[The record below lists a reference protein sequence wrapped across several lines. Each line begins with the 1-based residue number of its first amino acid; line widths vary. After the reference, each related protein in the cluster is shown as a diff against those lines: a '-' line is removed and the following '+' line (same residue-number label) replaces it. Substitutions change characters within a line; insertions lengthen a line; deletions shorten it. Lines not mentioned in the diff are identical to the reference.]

1 VSFFLLILVLVVL
14 GTLGYR
20 LTSPAERERY
30 LGLGMGFGRRMKLAM
45 DEPGPE
51 YEAFRHALRARSR
64 YTLVMP
70 AIVAI
75 NVAVFFGMLFG
86 VGAISDPNTLIA
98 WGASVGTRTSNGEW
112 WRLVTS
118 TFLHLGILHLIVDVA
133 VLIQLGAVLERLVGR
148 LAFIAVY
155 ISAGVF
161 AGLVNLSSHPVGPSV
176 GVSGAIFGLYGV
188 LLAALFFQMFLGRR
202 GHPQPDGKANSTSGA
217 TIPLI
222 SVMKLGIGAAV
233 FLAYSTLSGMASNAE
248 AAGLVV
254 GLGYGSMLTRRVR
267 EKAPRPNDVGAV
279 VAAACV
285 LALMCALTLRN
296 IADVKPEINGVLAAE
311 ERTVV
316 AFQAAS
322 EAFKKGR
329 LKADALAQYVERTI
343 VGDLQ
348 AVDAR
353 LKALRNVP
361 AEDQP
366 LVTDAREYL
375 RLRSESW
382 HARAEAI
389 RATNADAD
397 AVAHGG
403 ADAHSRLQAEAR
415 FKSNKVAMGHAE
427 STERAS
433 LEAFARITRA
443 R

>member
-1 VSFFLLILVLVVL
+1 
-14 GTLGYR
+14 
-20 LTSPAERERY
+20 
-30 LGLGMGFGRRMKLAM
+30 M

-64 YTLVMP
+64 YALVMP

-75 NVAVFFGMLFG
+75 NAAVFFGMLFG
-86 VGAISDPNTLIA
+86 VGAISDPNTLVE
-98 WGASVGTRTSNGEW
+98 WGASIGTRTSNGGW
-112 WRLVTS
+112 WRLLTS
-118 TFLHLGILHLIVDVA
+118 SFVHLGILHLLVDVA

-155 ISAGVF
+155 LSAGIF
-161 AGLVNLSSHPVGPSV
+161 AGLVNLSSHPVGLSV
-176 GVSGAIFGLYGV
+176 GVSGAIFGLYGL
-188 LLAALFFQMFLGRR
+188 LLAALFFQTFQRRR
-202 GHPQPDGKANSTSGA
+202 GDLEPDAQGRAGPRV
-217 TIPLI
+217 TIPLL
-222 SVMKLGIGAAV
+222 SMMKLGIGAAV
-233 FLAYSTLSGMASNAE
+233 FLAYSALSGLASNAE
-248 AAGLVV
+248 TAGLLV
-254 GLGYGSMLTRRVR
+254 GLGYGSMLARRVR
-267 EKAPRPNDVGAV
+267 EKAPRPNEVGAV
-279 VAAACV
+279 MAAACV
-285 LALMCALTLRN
+285 LALMCALSLRN

-329 LKADALAQYVERTI
+329 LRADALAQYVERTI

-397 AVAHGG
+397 AVGRGG

-433 LEAFARITRA
+433 LEAFARITRS